1 MNIYSKLTLLSLF
14 LVVISSSVLLFFVY
28 KNITHSL
35 KTEIK
40 TSVAFETNNQLKTI
54 DGHLNN
60 RVSELNLLFET
71 IENFESS
78 QIELNRYLS
87 SFKAANNTWHSLIY
101 ISPAGE
107 AIAATSNFNLSQIKD
122 IVARQKQ
129 SIELNPDL
137 RNNNIIFSLKSSKN
151 EILVGVIKSE
161 NFNQFLTEAENRTD
175 LLLTN
180 DGQIITGESQDL
192 QKMEFINDNWTQLK
206 ASMAT
211 DNETVTIESP
221 DLVMVSG
228 SLKSSI
234 NASKIADW
242 VLVTVRPAE
251 GTYSPIADLKVKI
264 LWIVI
269 PVFVGVIIL
278 ALLMANYFVSPIIK
292 LSEAASQI
300 GKGNFTSPIDV
311 SSNDEIGK
319 LAKELN
325 NTSKI
330 LISRI
335 EQQNILNKQLEE
347 QKNEILKQKDQ
358 IEETNYQITD
368 SISYARRIQRSML
381 PDFDNISRL
390 VSDAFVFFQ
399 PKDIVS
405 GDFYWSERVRKG
417 RNDYLVIACADCTGH
432 GVPGAIMSIMGSN
445 QLTNIVYYQNY
456 LEPKKILAR
465 LDKNIKFELY
475 RDDESSKTSIK
486 DGMEIGICVI
496 NLDDYSMEYAG
507 AGIPLYHYDGNEL
520 NVFKPVKEMAGGFE
534 EVEERDVENK
544 IIKVEVNL
552 KKGDRIF
559 LASDGFQDQFGGKE
573 DKKYM
578 VRNFRT
584 LLLETS
590 KLPLSEQN
598 SKIKETFSSWKNN
611 SSQTDDVLVMGF
623 EF

>member
-14 LVVISSSVLLFFVY
+14 LVLISSSVLLFFVY
-28 KNITHSL
+28 TNFSESL

-40 TSVAFETNNQLKTI
+40 TSVTFETSNQIKTLN
-54 DGHLNN
+54 GHINN
-60 RVSELNLLFET
+60 RVSELNLLLET

-78 QIELNRYLS
+78 QSDLDRYIN
-87 SFKAANNTWHSLIY
+87 SFKLANDTWQSIAF
-101 ISPAGE
+101 ISANGE
-107 AIAATSNFNLSQIKD
+107 AVAATPNFNLSQVND
-122 IVARQKQ
+122 IVTRQKQ
-129 SIELNPDL
+129 RIELFTDL
-137 RNNNIIFSLKSSKN
+137 RNNNIVFSLKSSKN
-151 EILVGVIKSE
+151 EILVGIVKSGI
-161 NFNQFLTEAENRTD
+161 FKQFLTEDFNRTD
-175 LLLTN
+175 LLMTN
-180 DGQIITGESQDL
+180 EGQIITGESQDL
-192 QKMEFINDNWTQLK
+192 QKMDFINNNWAQLK

-211 DNETVTIESP
+211 DNETVTLESSE
-221 DLVMVSG
+221 LVLVSG
-228 SLKSSI
+228 SLKNSSNI
-234 NASKIADW
+234 STIADW
-242 VLVTVRPAE
+242 VLVTVRPEA
-251 GTYSPIADLKVKI
+251 GTYSPIEDLKVKI

-269 PVFVGVIIL
+269 PVFIGVIIL
-278 ALLMANYFVSPIIK
+278 ALLMANYFVTPIIK

-319 LAKELN
+319 LARELN

-335 EQQNILNKQLEE
+335 EQQNLLNRQLEV

-381 PDFDNISRL
+381 PDIENISKL
-390 VSDAFVFFQ
+390 VIDAFVFFQ

-475 RDDESSKTSIK
+475 RDDESSKSSIK

-496 NLDDYSMEYAG
+496 NLDDYTLEYAG
-507 AGIPLYHYDGNEL
+507 AGIPLYHYNGKEL

-534 EVEERDVENK
+534 EVEEREVENK
-544 IIKVEVNL
+544 ITKVDINL
-552 KKGDRIF
+552 KKGDRIY
-559 LASDGFQDQFGGKE
+559 LSSDGFQDQFGGTE
-573 DKKYM
+573 DKKFM
-578 VRNFRT
+578 VKNFRN

-590 KLPLSEQN
+590 TLPIKEQN
-598 SKIKETFSSWKNN
+598 KKIKETFISWKDK
-611 SSQTDDVLVMGF
+611 SSQTDDVLVLGF